1 VIKLSLIFHKTSKK
15 ISARV
20 KKEKIAWVKIEKTSR
35 LAEERFG
42 RI

>member
-15 ISARV
+15 ISTRV
-20 KKEKIAWVKIEKTSR
+20 KKEKLAMVKIEKTTR

-42 RI
+42 RV